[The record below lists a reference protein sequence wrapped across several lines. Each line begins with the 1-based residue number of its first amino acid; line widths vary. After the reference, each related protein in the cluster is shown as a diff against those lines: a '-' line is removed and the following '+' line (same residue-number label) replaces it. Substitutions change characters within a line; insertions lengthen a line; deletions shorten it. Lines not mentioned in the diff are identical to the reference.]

1 MYHPDYSSDLYPKDF
16 IIDLP
21 KPPGYYGAEELFGIS
36 DGPATEQEPGLDIL
50 KIVTDAD
57 LEAID
62 HSEIPD
68 SLKSALL
75 DFILGGAARAF
86 RGQGKKPATMLVH
99 TSHLVAE
106 QRVLTDKFRQH
117 LNDLRDEWR
126 YQRDKGIQE
135 ILKLRWEQ
143 EFRPVIR
150 SRYPD
155 LDVPFESIEP
165 GIGPFLE
172 SIQVRTVNSDS
183 GHVLDYRNEPD
194 LKAVA
199 IGGNKLSRGLTI
211 EGLLVSYFVRS
222 TNMYDTLLQMGRW
235 FGFRQGYEDLTRI
248 YTTRDLIRN
257 FSDLAFVERQI
268 REDIQ
273 VYEDENLTP
282 LKVGI
287 RIRSHPTMLVTSHL
301 KSRFARA
308 EMVSQSY
315 SDKSTETVKFPL
327 SQPEILKKQ
336 EEANL
341 KNLNSFLREL
351 GVPDSGDNKGPVWT
365 GVSASKVLSF
375 IKNYQMLGTEPV
387 EFSPTLI
394 AAYIEKQLGH
404 KELQRWTVAIR
415 GRAEPDQKLGVAV
428 WDIPGQKIWQ
438 LSRTRIK
445 NTDRLGVISDSKDE
459 TVGFTPEQ
467 MAGMQEAVKS
477 GLKDRK
483 AARAQRPKEEGL
495 LLLYPISRY
504 SGYGLTPEDGGI
516 REQLFD
522 NPDGPDACDLMGI
535 AFSFPK
541 SEHPQPVEEY
551 ITGTVEGR

>member
-1 MYHPDYSSDLYPKDF
+1 
-16 IIDLP
+16 
-21 KPPGYYGAEELFGIS
+21 
-36 DGPATEQEPGLDIL
+36 
-50 KIVTDAD
+50 
-57 LEAID
+57 
-62 HSEIPD
+62 
-68 SLKSALL
+68 
-75 DFILGGAARAF
+75 
-86 RGQGKKPATMLVH
+86 
-99 TSHLVAE
+99 
-106 QRVLTDKFRQH
+106 
-117 LNDLRDEWR
+117 
-126 YQRDKGIQE
+126 
-135 ILKLRWEQ
+135 
-143 EFRPVIR
+143 
-150 SRYPD
+150 
-155 LDVPFESIEP
+155 
-165 GIGPFLE
+165 
-172 SIQVRTVNSDS
+172 
-183 GHVLDYRNEPD
+183 
-194 LKAVA
+194 
-199 IGGNKLSRGLTI
+199 
-211 EGLLVSYFVRS
+211 
-222 TNMYDTLLQMGRW
+222 
-235 FGFRQGYEDLTRI
+235 
-248 YTTRDLIRN
+248 
-257 FSDLAFVERQI
+257 VERQI

-495 LLLYPISRY
+495 MLLYPISRY